1 MRAAKWARSGLGIG
15 KGYPMG
21 SGASGW
27 QVGLDELEPAVLRQ
41 LWVPFQ
47 LEIHA
52 RALHMTRHGSTYLTD
67 DRSSGQPYM
76 VEPAAREQPAA
87 ENNTVSASSNNVPR
101 RESFFNTGEA
111 YSKRTFLRVRSS
123 AIRS

>member
-67 DRSSGQPYM
+67 DRSSEQPYM

-87 ENNTVSASSNNVPR
+87 ENNTVSSNNVPR

-111 YSKRTFLRVRSS
+111 YSKRTFLRV
-123 AIRS
+123 